1 MTFVP
6 FCYTITNKHII
17 AESLYIIQGAVLG
30 MLAPATYSILSRSV
44 EVIRRGESTGLAAAV
59 FTFGGGIGAAIAG
72 YILSNTGSY
81 DIVFYLSS
89 GGILLTLIYVIFKI
103 EKGKLDHSKCS
114 SKKKAIKEEIK
125 RYSLKYKII
134 MLYAIAFLGDYIYG
148 CVVAL
153 FHFYGQ
159 EVLGATTSYT
169 SSIISIYL
177 FEFGLGAPIAG
188 WVSDKIGN
196 KRQLFLSFCVINIT
210 LLGLSF
216 TRSISIFTTI
226 IIVYFL
232 GATFLNASLQS
243 LLSEFGENP
252 KIKGSVFGIVGASES
267 FGYAL
272 GPMLSAHVYNFNKS
286 WLFLSLLLV
295 SMIVSIIYLLLYK
308 KAKI

>member
-1 MTFVP
+1 MIIKNNVLFQKLELRQFCTYRFIFGISYSFMIPIIPLFLDSIGITTVMIGTIMSLYGVSKTLAQILLGRVSDYIGDKKTLIFALILMTFVP

-17 AESLYIIQGAVLG
+17 AGSLYIIKGAVLG

-44 EVIRRGESTGLAAAV
+44 EVTRRGESTGLAAAV

-72 YILSNTGSY
+72 YILSDTGSY

-134 MLYAIAFLGDYIYG
+134 MLCAIAFLGDYIYG
-148 CVVAL
+148 CGVAL

-169 SSIISIYL
+169 
-177 FEFGLGAPIAG
+177 
-188 WVSDKIGN
+188 
-196 KRQLFLSFCVINIT
+196 
-210 LLGLSF
+210 
-216 TRSISIFTTI
+216 
-226 IIVYFL
+226 
-232 GATFLNASLQS
+232 
-243 LLSEFGENP
+243 
-252 KIKGSVFGIVGASES
+252 
-267 FGYAL
+267 
-272 GPMLSAHVYNFNKS
+272 
-286 WLFLSLLLV
+286 
-295 SMIVSIIYLLLYK
+295 
-308 KAKI
+308 